1 MKWGVIVGWLPI
13 FSPIDWSDIMNIIFY
28 ENVNAD
34 DRVVDKTA
42 ALEAATKY
50 EVQNGVLREEVD
62 ILDPSFNTTDNVPL
76 GCNYAYIPDFR
87 RWYYVTIEVI
97 RTGIRRVTMH
107 VDVLMTW
114 KDAIKASE
122 GVVTRTY
129 GQGENGNLNAFI
141 VDDEMPMFSYT
152 EDTIDIRK
160 AFTNKWTAGA
170 FVCTVG

>member
-1 MKWGVIVGWLPI
+1 
-13 FSPIDWSDIMNIIFY
+13 MNIVFY
-28 ENVNAD
+28 ENVNVD

-114 KDAIKASE
+114 KDAIKQAKC
-122 GVVTRTY
+122 VANRTAK
-129 GQGENGNLNAFI
+129 QGEKGNINMF
-141 VDDEMPMFSYT
+141 VPDDHLPMFTYT
-152 EDTIDIRK
+152 EDCIEILGSFADGW
-160 AFTNKWTAGA
+160 NGGA